1 MVRDDMKCVCDE
13 FLLCE
18 MREIFSY
25 RGLRKQ
31 STLYKQTT
39 LLATD

>member
-25 RGLRKQ
+25 RLKK
-31 STLYKQTT
+31 TLDN
-39 LLATD
+39 L

>member
-18 MREIFSY
+18 MREIFS
-25 RGLRKQ
+25 LKKTIL
-31 STLYKQTT
+31 TLYKQTRH
-39 LLATD
+39 

>member
-25 RGLRKQ
+25 SLRKQ